1 MDDISTY
8 CREIETYLCKKNEG
22 HLIRVVGP
30 AFEMVRGWN
39 EQGVPLKIAF
49 RGIDRTCERH
59 AAKQLRRRPLRI
71 EFCEADVL
79 AAFDDWRRAIG
90 TGADRVSE
98 PPPAPK
104 TSLAAHIERSVA
116 RLVAV
121 RLNGQSEALAS
132 AIASIVSSLDQLIA
146 SARSARGDA
155 RAEIIARLSALDRTL
170 VDAARK
176 SVDPEAVDTLR
187 REVDADL
194 APFAARMTDDAR
206 ARASELAYE
215 RLLRDSFKLPVLSY
229 E

>member
-1 MDDISTY
+1 
-8 CREIETYLCKKNEG
+8 
-22 HLIRVVGP
+22 
-30 AFEMVRGWN
+30 
-39 EQGVPLKIAF
+39 
-49 RGIDRTCERH
+49 
-59 AAKQLRRRPLRI
+59 
-71 EFCEADVL
+71 VL

-90 TGADRVSE
+90 TGTDRVSE
-98 PPPAPK
+98 PPPPK

-121 RLNGQSEALAS
+121 RLNGQSEALAP
-132 AIASIVSSLDQLIA
+132 AIAAVVSSLDQLIA
-146 SARSARGDA
+146 SARSARGNA

-176 SVDPEAVDTLR
+176 SVDPEAVDTFR